1 MEEVILSGG
10 DPLSLSNESLG
21 KLFFQLAAIP
31 HVKRIR
37 IHSRFPIG
45 IPERI
50 DEGLLSIF
58 AKHPQQVIFVLHI
71 NHVAELDSDILHAL
85 RHLQQLGI
93 PLLSQSV
100 LLNGVNDDEMTL
112 RILYSA
118 LINAGIIPYYLHLL
132 DRVDGSTHFE
142 VSAARG
148 RQLIQD
154 LRNHLPG
161 YAVPRLVQ
169 EIAGQPSKTLM

>member
-1 MEEVILSGG
+1 VVYLSVISE
-10 DPLSLSNESLG
+10 NISLG
-21 KLFFQLAAIP
+21 RYNCKQYE
-31 HVKRIR
+31 
-37 IHSRFPIG
+37 SS
-45 IPERI
+45 
-50 DEGLLSIF
+50 SI
-58 AKHPQQVIFVLHI
+58 
-71 NHVAELDSDILHAL
+71 
-85 RHLQQLGI
+85 
-93 PLLSQSV
+93 
-100 LLNGVNDDEMTL
+100 GVNDNEMTL
-112 RILYSA
+112 RALFSA

-132 DRVDGSTHFE
+132 DRVDGSAHFE